1 MPSCFT
7 CVLLCDPLDC
17 SPAGSSVPEI
27 IQARILEWVVIS
39 TFRDQTCI
47 SCISCIDRQILYQL
61 HHLGSW
67 LFLSETCIL
76 KLMHVIDKDQ
86 SRIFSV
92 PVTSS
97 HSVPTPPCSGTSVP
111 GLSLG
116 GRAAPFPCKSQGPGR
131 KSLTQG
137 NSNGSSHGNHQG
149 GKQEEK
155 TQS

>member
-86 SRIFSV
+86 SHIFSV
-92 PVTSS
+92 SVTSS
-97 HSVPTPPCSGTSVP
+97 HSVPTPPCSGSALTCFPSLCKPPHHSSPYLATSPAV
-111 GLSLG
+111 LE
-116 GRAAPFPCKSQGPGR
+116 CQE
-131 KSLTQG
+131 G
-137 NSNGSSHGNHQG
+137 NSFSSFPIQLQGS
-149 GKQEEK
+149 
-155 TQS
+155 